1 MTPRGRCR
9 GGSRMLMK
17 RIFRWLP
24 LGLVLPGLLALA
36 WGSARAEDAARAQFY
51 QAENAYQALLKA
63 PSRQK
68 VRDQWLQCIRRFET
82 VYRNAPEGPWAAA
95 GLYRSGEVYLELHRR
110 SGRPSDLQEA
120 VDIFERLM
128 LRYPRS
134 AYRAKAS
141 AQLGRLRPGGGQPAA
156 APQAAK
162 PVPVAAAGET
172 AGRELFAAAEKCYRQ
187 LLENPQRNKYRDIW
201 LKCIEGYLAVHRS
214 DPGSPFAVA
223 GLYKAGALYL
233 DLFRY
238 SFSAEDEKTGREYLR
253 QVVRDYPDSRYR
265 ALAAARLADPQAAP
279 AATPPEDSLEALFEG
294 AEGQE
299 AGALPGVAPSATEAG
314 GGGSATITGLR
325 YWSNPNYTR
334 LVVDVSDSTTYLHH
348 LLKKDPDLRKP
359 QRLYIDFNNSRL
371 GHNIPKAVPID
382 DDLLIGARAGQYA
395 KDTVR
400 VVIDLKSYKTYKI
413 FSLMNPFRI
422 VIDVWGEGSGRTI
435 AQEKWAPTG
444 GTGGKLPP
452 GALARQLALGVS
464 RIVIDAGHG
473 GKDPGAPG
481 YQKGVREK
489 DITLAIARRLSR
501 KIREQIGCEV
511 VLTRQDDRYLT
522 LEERTALANT
532 KNADLFVSIHVN
544 AHRDRNAHGIETY
557 FLNLATDEESIR
569 VAAMEN
575 ATSTK
580 NISDLQTILTDLMQ
594 NAKINESS
602 RLAGFVQSQTAGHL
616 SRHYSQINDKGVK
629 QAPFY
634 VLLGAQMPSILIETA
649 FISNP
654 RECQRLM
661 EADFQDRL
669 CDGIVK
675 GIQRYIRETAPA
687 ARLGGSAYGGPPN
700 G

>member
-1 MTPRGRCR
+1 VTPRGRCH
-9 GGSRMLMK
+9 GDSRMRMK
-17 RIFRWLP
+17 RICRWLP
-24 LGLVLPGLLALA
+24 LGLVLPGLLVLA
-36 WGSARAEDAARAQFY
+36 WGSVWAEDASRAQFY
-51 QAENAYQALLKA
+51 QAENAYQTLLKS

-68 VRDQWLQCIRRFET
+68 LRDQWLQCIRRFET
-82 VYRNAPEGPWAAA
+82 VYRNAPESPWAAA
-95 GLYRSGEVYLELHRR
+95 GLYRSGELYLELHRR
-110 SGRPSDLQEA
+110 SGRASDLQEA
-120 VDIFERLM
+120 VDIFERLT
-128 LRYPRS
+128 LRYPKS
-134 AYRAKAS
+134 AYRHKAS
-141 AQLGRLRPGGGQPAA
+141 AQLERLRPGVGKPAVT
-156 APQAAK
+156 QATVPA
-162 PVPVAAAGET
+162 PVAPAGKEDG
-172 AGRELFAAAEKCYRQ
+172 ARERFAEAEECYRK

-201 LKCIEGYLAVHRS
+201 LACIERYLEVQRS
-214 DPGSPFAVA
+214 DPGGPFAVA

-238 SFSAEDEKTGREYLR
+238 SFSAEDEKTGRNYLQ
-253 QVVRDYPDSRYR
+253 QVVRDFPDSRYR
-265 ALAAARLADPQAAP
+265 PLAAARLADPHAAP
-279 AATPPEDSLEALFEG
+279 AAPSPDDSLEALFGGGGGKTGDAFPG
-294 AEGQE
+294 AE
-299 AGALPGVAPSATEAG
+299 PSATETPIG
-314 GGGSATITGLR
+314 GNATITGLR

-371 GHNIPKAVPID
+371 GRNIPKAVPID
-382 DDLLIGARAGQYA
+382 DDLLIGARAGQYSQN
-395 KDTVR
+395 TVR

-422 VIDVWGEGSGRTI
+422 VIDVWGDDSGRTA
-435 AQEKWAPTG
+435 AQVARAPAG
-444 GTGGKLPP
+444 GEGAKLPP

-473 GKDPGAPG
+473 GKDPGALG
-481 YQKGVREK
+481 YRKGVREK
-489 DITLAIARRLSR
+489 DITLSIARRLAH
-501 KIREQIGCEV
+501 KIRGQIGCEV
-511 VLTRQDDRYLT
+511 ILTRQDDRYLT

-532 KNADLFVSIHVN
+532 KNADLFISIHVN

-580 NISDLQTILTDLMQ
+580 NISDLQTILMDLMQ

-616 SRHYSQINDKGVK
+616 SRHYSHINDKGVK

-654 RECQRLM
+654 RECQRLT

-669 CDGIVK
+669 CDGIVL
-675 GIQRYIRETAPA
+675 GIQRYIRETSPA
-687 ARLGGSAYGGPPN
+687 ARLGRPAYGTPSN